1 MASSNPQK
9 VLCVTCN
16 KVTGLFTCRGCQQ
29 NFCTSHVA
37 EHRQELGKQMDE
49 ITVEHDRFRQILIE
63 QNTDLRMHP
72 LLIEITEWE
81 QQSIEKIR
89 QLAHDARQQL
99 EELIIASRKILS
111 ENLTKIGN
119 ELNKA
124 REEDNYFETDF
135 VEWIAKIDRL
145 KKEANEL
152 PNVRLPCFD
161 NNILPVIS
169 NVRENT
175 SLKEIFQQSTGEA
188 AIEDNGEVA
197 VKNTRVSHAAVRGR
211 GEFNSGQHR
220 FRFRIERYFKSGWL
234 QIGIVSK
241 TIPLQANSYQTPSLY
256 GWGASNQV
264 YLDGRNHQG
273 YNGYITDIQTND
285 EIELAVDCDTR
296 TIILTN
302 ERTHSTYRLA
312 VDLQRC
318 PFPWQLSI
326 GLYYSLDRIRILHT

>member
-1 MASSNPQK
+1 MASSSSQK
-9 VLCVTCN
+9 VLCVTCS

-29 NFCTSHVA
+29 NFCTRHVA

-49 ITVEHDRFRQILIE
+49 ITVDHDHFRQTLIE
-63 QNTDLRMHP
+63 QSADVRMHP
-72 LLIEITEWE
+72 LLIEINEWE
-81 QQSIEKIR
+81 QQSIERIR
-89 QLAHDARQQL
+89 QIAHDARQQL
-99 EELIIASRKILS
+99 GETLIARQKTLS

-152 PNVRLPCFD
+152 PNVRLPRFD
-161 NNILPVIS
+161 NDILPVVP
-169 NVRENT
+169 NVHENI

-188 AIEDNGEVA
+188 AIEDNGEVI
-197 VKNTRVSHAAVRGR
+197 VKNTRISHAAARGR
-211 GEFNSGQHR
+211 GEFNFGQHR
-220 FRFRIERYFKSGWL
+220 FRFRIERYFKSGWI

-241 TIPLQANSYQTPSLY
+241 TIPIQANSYQTPSFY

-264 YLDGRNHQG
+264 YLNGRNHQG
-273 YNGYITDIQTND
+273 YNGYTTDIQTND
-285 EIELAVDCDTR
+285 EIELTVDCDKQ

-302 ERTHSTYRLA
+302 ERTRSTYGLV
-312 VDLQRC
+312 VDLQHC